1 MAISRRRILQLM
13 FLGGSAAAITACG
26 GGSSNSSSD
35 GGEQPQ
41 DPDTG
46 GETPDPTPEPSP
58 QARELPL
65 KAGPLANI
73 GPLVDSG
80 VDGVLIP
87 EGFSLRLVATA
98 GLQPTPGV
106 LGYLWHPYPDGGAVF
121 PMADGGWVYVSNSE
135 FVPGGVGAL
144 RFGANGD
151 LLDAYPIL
159 ENTLTNCAGGA
170 TPWGTWLSCEEI
182 QSGQVYECDP
192 RGTPGQAQS
201 HPAMGRFKHEAAA
214 VDMDTT
220 TVFMTE
226 DEGDGRLYRF
236 VSDGRV
242 SAINGSEG
250 LDLDNGRL
258 QVLEVEGFENGAYM
272 ENLED
277 ARLIRRVSWVDV
289 LSPDEPQSRVR
300 ARIEESTGV
309 GAPGTRFKGGEGIW
323 IQYWPEGE
331 QETVSGFEDPLRAV
345 VFFACKGDNRVHA
358 LDVDNGLI
366 EVVFD
371 NDQLVTSG
379 EEAFDDVDNLVI
391 SPMGDVVVAEDG
403 DAMRLMV
410 MVPNQP
416 AKILLQ
422 VPGGGSE
429 LTGPAFT
436 PDGSRL
442 YFSSQRAPSGLTGL
456 VRFGRTYELTVPES
470 FRPGLNQ

>member
-1 MAISRRRILQLM
+1 MTISRRDILQLM
-13 FLGGSAAAITACG
+13 FLGGGGAALAACG
-26 GGSSNSSSD
+26 GGSSSGSSSD
-35 GGEQPQ
+35 GDNGTPR
-41 DPDTG
+41 DPDDG
-46 GETPDPTPEPSP
+46 GGTSEPIPEPQP
-58 QARELPL
+58 PARELPL
-65 KAGPLANI
+65 RAGPLSGI

-98 GLQPTPGV
+98 GRQPVPGV
-106 LGYLWHPYPDGGAVF
+106 PLFLWHPLPDGGAVF

-135 FVPGGVGAL
+135 FLPGGVGAL
-144 RFGANGD
+144 RFGADGE

-159 ENTLTNCAGGA
+159 KNTRINCAGGA
-170 TPWGTWLSCEEI
+170 TPWGTWLSCEEVED
-182 QSGQVYECDP
+182 GLVHECDP
-192 RGTPGQAQS
+192 RGTPRQARS

-214 VDMDTT
+214 VDMATGS
-220 TVFMTE
+220 VFMTE

-236 VSDGRV
+236 RSAGRV
-242 SAINGSEG
+242 SAINGNQG
-250 LDLDNGRL
+250 LDLDNGVL
-258 QVLEVEGFENGAYM
+258 QVLEVEEFENGAYM
-272 ENLED
+272 EELES
-277 ARLIRRVSWVDV
+277 ARQIRRVKWVDV
-289 LSPDEPQSRVR
+289 QSPDQPQSRVR
-300 ARIEESTGV
+300 SSIEDGTGQ

-331 QETVSGFEDPLRAV
+331 QPQVSGFEHPLRAV

-358 LDVDNGLI
+358 LDVDNDLI

-371 NDQLVTSG
+371 NEQLITAG
-379 EEAFDDVDNLVI
+379 EDKFDDVDNLVV

-436 PDGSRL
+436 PDGGRL
-442 YFSSQRAPSGLTGL
+442 YFSSQRAPSGVTGIL
-456 VRFGRTYELTVPES
+456 PLGRTYELTVPAS
-470 FRPGLNQ
+470 FRP

>member
-1 MAISRRRILQLM
+1 MTISRRDVLQLM
-13 FLGGSAAAITACG
+13 FLGGGGAALAACG
-26 GGSSNSSSD
+26 GGSSSS
-35 GGEQPQ
+35 GGGAGG
-41 DPDTG
+41 G
-46 GETPDPTPEPSP
+46 GETPNTPGDGGGTPTPPPEPP
-58 QARELPL
+58 PVARELPL
-65 KAGPLANI
+65 RAGPLSGI

-80 VDGVLIP
+80 VDGVMIP

-98 GLQPTPGV
+98 GRQPVPGGP
-106 LGYLWHPYPDGGAVF
+106 LFLWHPLPDGGAVF

-144 RFGANGD
+144 RFGADGE
-151 LLDAYPIL
+151 LVDAYPIL
-159 ENTLTNCAGGA
+159 KNTLINCAGGA

-182 QSGQVYECDP
+182 ENGQVHECDP
-192 RGTPGQAQS
+192 RGTPRQAQA

-214 VDMDTT
+214 VDMATAS
-220 TVFMTE
+220 VFMTE

-236 VSDGRV
+236 RSAGRV
-242 SAINGSEG
+242 SAINGGEG
-250 LDLDNGRL
+250 LDLDNGVL
-258 QVLEVEGFENGAYM
+258 QVLEVEGFEKGAYM
-272 ENLED
+272 EDLES
-277 ARLIRRVSWVDV
+277 AREIRRVNWVDV
-289 LSPDEPQSRVR
+289 QSPDEPQSRVR
-300 ARIEESTGV
+300 SRIQDGTGQ

-331 QETVSGFEDPLRAV
+331 RDTVSGFEHPLRAV

-358 LDVDNGLI
+358 LDVDNDLI

-371 NDQLVTSG
+371 NEQLITAG
-379 EEAFDDVDNLVI
+379 EDKFDDVDNLVV

-403 DAMRLMV
+403 EAMRLMV
-410 MVPNQP
+410 MVPNQA

-442 YFSSQRAPSGLTGL
+442 YFSSQRAPSGATGIL
-456 VRFGRTYELTVPES
+456 PLGRTYELTVPAS
-470 FRPGLNQ
+470 FRV